1 MRLRRIR
8 GGEIG
13 SRLTTASDASACAP
27 PGGTAARSDHRAPR
41 EHVHALQGEY
51 GGVAGVAAVFVFRVL
66 QACAWTQRR
75 INEATWRENADR
87 YISIDV
93 FGYDLRGYCSRESSP
108 T

>member
-51 GGVAGVAAVFVFRVL
+51 GSVAGVAAVFVFRVL
-66 QACAWTQRR
+66 HAKSGGEAAGNCADLYVGVARLRR
-75 INEATWRENADR
+75 
-87 YISIDV
+87 
-93 FGYDLRGYCSRESSP
+93 FQ
-108 T
+108 